1 MTRSA
6 NRVAG
11 LDAIDLA
18 ILTEPQRDA
27 RMSIQD
33 LSQRVGLSPTPC
45 ARRVRILEENGI
57 VRGYTVVLD
66 EAKVGFPISV
76 FVSVKLDHQIDDRL
90 RSFEEAIRKFP
101 EVTDC
106 WLMTGDRDYL
116 VRVAVADLIEFES
129 FLTGKLTKVVG
140 VASLESSI
148 PIRRVKEKSARLS

>member
-33 LSQRVGLSPTPC
+33 LSQRVGLSPPPC

-57 VRGYTVVLD
+57 VRSYTVVLD
-66 EAKVGFPISV
+66 EAKVGIPISV

-90 RSFEEAIRKFP
+90 RNFEEAIRKFP